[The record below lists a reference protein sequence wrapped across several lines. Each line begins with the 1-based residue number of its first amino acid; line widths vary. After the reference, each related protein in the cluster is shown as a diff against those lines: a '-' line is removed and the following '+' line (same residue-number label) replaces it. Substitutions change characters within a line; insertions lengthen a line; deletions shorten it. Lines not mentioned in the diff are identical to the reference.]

1 MKPWWIPAGM
11 VKRIGRRDIRLE
23 GAMKKRNE
31 EENEGKEKEKE
42 ESGKL

>member
-1 MKPWWIPAGM
+1 M

-31 EENEGKEKEKE
+31 EENEGKKKERRIGKVVEKE
-42 ESGKL
+42 